1 MWVQQIALG
10 RRVVYTD
17 LCWQQ
22 CGPVCAAQARF
33 VGGAETAGPKT
44 AEEEVTPKLC

>member
-22 CGPVCAAQARF
+22 CGPVCAAQARL
-33 VGGAETAGPKT
+33 GGGG
-44 AEEEVTPKLC
+44 